1 MVSSTFKPS
10 SQQLLCL
17 DQGGCNMSTA
27 RHWIAAAAV
36 LCCMAAPARAQQTAA
51 VAQFFAG
58 AALGLGLHESGHL
71 VLDAGFGAHPGVRK
85 VSAGFIPFFAIT
97 HEPVTPLKEFTIS
110 SAGFWVQHAGSEY
123 LLSRR
128 PNLREER
135 APVAK
140 GLLAFNVLTSVMYAG
155 AAFVQHGPLERDTR
169 GMAISADIPEP
180 WIGASILA
188 PAVLDGARYYRPRS
202 RVLRW
207 TSRAAKIAGVM
218 MILKAAGS
226 GGQVPGGGS

>member
-17 DQGGCNMSTA
+17 DVGGCNMGTA
-27 RHWIAAAAV
+27 RRWIAVALVV
-36 LCCMAAPARAQQTAA
+36 LCCSATPVHAQTTS
-51 VAQFFAG
+51 VVEFFAG

-71 VLDAGFGAHPGVRK
+71 VFDAAFDAHPGVRK

-110 SAGFWVQHAGSEY
+110 SAGFWVQHSGSEF

-128 PNLREER
+128 PNLREEH
-135 APVAK
+135 APFAK

-155 AAFVQHGPLERDTR
+155 AAFARSGPAERDTN
-169 GMAISADIPEP
+169 GMALAADIDEP
-180 WIGASILA
+180 WIGATILA
-188 PAVLDGARYYRPRS
+188 PALLDGARYYRPRS
-202 RVLRW
+202 RTLRW
-207 TSRAAKIAGVM
+207 ASRGAKIAGALL
-218 MILKAAGS
+218 ILKAR
-226 GGQVPGGGS
+226 